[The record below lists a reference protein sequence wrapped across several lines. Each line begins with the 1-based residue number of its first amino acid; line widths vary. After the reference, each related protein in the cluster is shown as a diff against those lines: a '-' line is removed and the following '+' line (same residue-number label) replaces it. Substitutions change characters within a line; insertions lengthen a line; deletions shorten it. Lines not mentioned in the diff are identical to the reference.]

1 MEINLGSAHIY
12 VPNPNHRRH
21 ILMTITR
28 VQTPKRNYAANSSTL
43 NVTLNNAP
51 ANGNVLVAVIG
62 TFASTP
68 PSVSSIAQASGG
80 VTWTRQ
86 NYSSDSA
93 LYGRRVEIWTGIVA
107 GTVSPT
113 LTITL
118 SANAD
123 PVIANVAEYSGLNT
137 SNILDTVASNTG
149 SYTTTLTTGTT
160 PTTNQADELWIGGI
174 INVINPTSGAGITSP
189 TNSFTLYDGTGYVGG
204 LTVALAYLDRI
215 VSATGTAYTGATG
228 ASGATYSAYAGCIV
242 TLKGGT
248 GGGGGPNLAAT
259 NLNLDGVATLS
270 GTIPHLTKEALV
282 DAIWK
287 FNGTTWAPN
296 GLPLPPSRIVFLDP
310 ADNGNND
317 MKVNLMAVV
326 SDEGGSWI
334 DPLLAV
340 NTGMVVQKD
349 ITCGGFVGS
358 NQGELWLGH
367 GRLSKT
373 DPPKIVLMHTDAG
386 KYGQSY
392 DTLKL
397 RKGDHPQLINPAHLD
412 LGNLTA
418 SGNITAAGNIT
429 ALTFTATGSV
439 NPDVAP
445 TWDGSSWVNGKALGS
460 TTKFW
465 NYIDC
470 AYYFAKYMSF
480 VSFDSMDDLGIVK
493 NYKTKQVGER
503 EVIDFESLPHLKPDD
518 PEHTDSVDMGK
529 TAGFMLGCIKALV
542 QRVEALEKQLEK
554 KK

>member
-1 MEINLGSAHIY
+1 MA
-12 VPNPNHRRH
+12 
-21 ILMTITR
+21 ITR

-123 PVIANVAEYSGLNT
+123 PVIANVAEYSGLTT
-137 SNILDTVASNTG
+137 SNILDTMASSIG
-149 SYTTTLTTGTT
+149 AYTTTLTTGTT
-160 PTTNQADELWIGGI
+160 PTTSQADELWIGGI

-189 TNSFTLYDGTGYVGG
+189 TNSFTLHDGSGYVGG

-215 VSATGTAYTGATG
+215 VSATGAAYTGATG

-248 GGGGGPNLAAT
+248 GGGGGGPDLHVTGSLTVDGTTTLKDQTILPCVQPILTRQQLIDCLWRFDGANWAPYPLPYPKPLPDSRITFIDTVDSAKT
-259 NLNLDGVATLS
+259 LNLME
-270 GTIPHLTKEALV
+270 IIV
-282 DAIWK
+282 DA
-287 FNGTTWAPN
+287 G
-296 GLPLPPSRIVFLDP
+296 V
-310 ADNGNND
+310 
-317 MKVNLMAVV
+317 
-326 SDEGGSWI
+326 EGK
-334 DPLLAV
+334 DPLLATDV
-340 NTGMVVQKD
+340 GLIVKKD
-349 ITCGGFVGS
+349 ISCGGFVSS

-367 GRLSKT
+367 GRN
-373 DPPKIVLMHTDAG
+373 DRYDVPKIILSHANAAY
-386 KYGQSY
+386 YGSAY
-392 DTLKL
+392 DTLYL
-397 RKGDHPQLINPAHLD
+397 RKANTNGVNDPAHLD
-412 LGNLTA
+412 LQNLTA
-418 SGNITAAGNIT
+418 HGNITASNLTATGIT
-429 ALTFTATGSV
+429 AVTFTATGSV
-439 NPDVAP
+439 NPDVSP
-445 TWDGSSWVNGKALGS
+445 TWNGSSWVNGKALGS
-460 TTKFW
+460 TSKFW

-470 AYYFAKYMSF
+470 AYYFAKNTSF
-480 VSFDSMDDLGIVK
+480 IAFDSVDDLSLAK
-493 NYKTKQVGER
+493 NYKTKQAGDR

-518 PEHTDSVDMGK
+518 PEHTDSVDMTK